1 MAYRRLSK
9 PKPLSRP
16 YNRPCSRHTSSSK
29 IAVSSLFQWKFV
41 QFSRSC
47 IYIISLFMRRYT
59 SQNVAKY
66 ATKIG
71 ISCRIRKKSLYSLL
85 PACFSLKND
94 TLIIENPLFTCK
106 STLFIIESIF
116 FSCKSTPLII
126 ESIFFTCISTPF
138 IIESIIFT
146 CKSTPPIIGNPL
158 FTCKSTPPIIGS
170 IFFTCG
176 KSSPNPG
183 DPFSKAQKRA
193 PDAGNP

>member
-47 IYIISLFMRRYT
+47 IYIISLFMRRYS
-59 SQNVAKY
+59 SQNVAKS

-116 FSCKSTPLII
+116 
-126 ESIFFTCISTPF
+126 
-138 IIESIIFT
+138 FT